1 MTDIPAAIPLAL
13 PGWPLFGLRLRCR
26 GVELRLAREGDLG
39 PLADLMPA
47 DVEQDPH
54 AELLG
59 GLDRE
64 ANRGR
69 LLYQTYWRSLGTW
82 SPSSWYLDLVVTRD
96 GELVGMQ
103 SLEADQFPVLR
114 TVDTGSWLAAAAR
127 GRGTGVAMRMAVLG
141 LAFDYLGAEAAIT
154 AAVSSNAAS
163 LGVSRRIGY
172 QPNGLS
178 FSDSE
183 RGRIELTHLR
193 LTAGAWRASGLGGEV
208 SVSGLEPGRPWF
220 GQPT

>member
-1 MTDIPAAIPLAL
+1 MTDIPVAIPPAL

-26 GVELRLAREGDLG
+26 GVELRLAREGDLR
-39 PLADLMPA
+39 PLAELMPA
-47 DVEQDPH
+47 DVEHDPH

-64 ANRGR
+64 ANRRR

-82 SPSSWYLDLVVTRD
+82 SPSSWYLDFAVTSD
-96 GELVGMQ
+96 GALVGMQ

-114 TVDTGSWLAAAAR
+114 TVDTASWLATAAR
-127 GRGTGVAMRMAVLG
+127 GRGIGVAMRMAVLG
-141 LAFDYLGAEAAIT
+141 LAFDNLGAEAAIT
-154 AAVSSNAAS
+154 AAVSTNAAS

-183 RGRIELTHLR
+183 QGRIELTHLR

-208 SVSGLEPGRPWF
+208 SVRGLEPGRPWF
-220 GQPT
+220 GPAT